1 MIQKW
6 PEIDNTVYRK
16 KAHIKLK
23 GGVDE
28 IHVGKAEMM
37 SNTHLEE
44 AFFPLTIT
52 SAILISHLSAS
63 LYGWI

>member
-1 MIQKW
+1 MTQKW

-16 KAHIKLK
+16 KAHIKLR
-23 GGVDE
+23 GVDE
-28 IHVGKAEMM
+28 MHAGKAKMM
-37 SNTHLEE
+37 INTHLEE

-52 SAILISHLSAS
+52 STKPISHFPAS